1 MEKSEVMWI
10 CNYTILSFLLI
21 KHVKTMIITNLSG
34 PSLQSRRPSI
44 DKSDLRVHCPII
56 TLPWTALEWIDLDL
70 DLLNFSQREHFK
82 VKKHCLQKAW
92 TSNISDLSADS
103 SLTIK
108 EKSLIFSAR
117 VLN

>member
-1 MEKSEVMWI
+1 M
-10 CNYTILSFLLI
+10 
-21 KHVKTMIITNLSG
+21 
-34 PSLQSRRPSI
+34 
-44 DKSDLRVHCPII
+44 
-56 TLPWTALEWIDLDL
+56 EWIDLDL

-92 TSNISDLSADS
+92 PSNISDLSADS

-117 VLN
+117 ARILDVKANFKVGKTNLRRKCLKEEETQKHLLECPELMDNSVMTGSN